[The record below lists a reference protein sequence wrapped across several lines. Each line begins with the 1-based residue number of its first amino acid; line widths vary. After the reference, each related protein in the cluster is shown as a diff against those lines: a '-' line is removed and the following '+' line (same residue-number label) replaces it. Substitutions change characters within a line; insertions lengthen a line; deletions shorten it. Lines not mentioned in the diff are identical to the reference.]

1 MQNNEWV
8 RDKEDRIIVLEQ
20 TLTTANLGT
29 FIADTMVECQ
39 EVDANGLIKNGTLIM
54 VKKLQ

>member
-8 RDKEDRIIVLEQ
+8 QDKEDRIIVLEQ
-20 TLTTANLGT
+20 TLTTANLGS
-29 FIADTMVECQ
+29 FIVDTMAECQ
-39 EVDANGLIKNGTLIM
+39 EVVANGLIKNGTLIM

>member
-39 EVDANGLIKNGTLIM
+39 EVVANGLIKNGTLIM
-54 VKKLQ
+54 VKKNT

>member
-20 TLTTANLGT
+20 TLTTANLGS
-29 FIADTMVECQ
+29 FIVDTMAECQ
-39 EVDANGLIKNGTLIM
+39 EVVANGLTKNGTLIL
-54 VKKLQ
+54 VKQWQ

>member
-8 RDKEDRIIVLEQ
+8 RDKEDRIMVLEQ

-39 EVDANGLIKNGTLIM
+39 EVVTNGRKSVFGSESLVEIH
-54 VKKLQ
+54 